1 MDFHILFLN
10 RLMLKSKKLFLLLLG
25 CCSGLIL
32 SLAWP
37 ERGFPGL
44 LFVGLVPLLFI
55 EEIISKNRDRFSKF
69 STLLY
74 TYPAFI
80 LWNGLTTWWI
90 YNSTGIGAIL
100 AIVLNSLFMSIVF
113 QLFHYSKS
121 RLNNAFAGYAG
132 LVFFWISFEYLH
144 LNWNLNWPWL
154 NLGNGFAGYYKWVQW
169 YEFTGAMGGTFWV
182 LVANILAFTCIKGLS
197 SQNLVPSAGF
207 PVFSDPRVPG
217 TEYRVPV
224 FIALPAFAVWIMA
237 PIIFSCNLYT
247 NYSEEKHPVNF
258 VVVQPNLDPYTEQ
271 YSLPPAEVIGR
282 IMKLA
287 SSMTDSST
295 NFLIAPESAIQE
307 QMWDD
312 NLQSF
317 GSIQLLRKV
326 IRDHPSLNIIIGAS
340 TFYEFKE
347 GEVISKTARK
357 FSDADKYYEAYNTAI
372 LINSADSLQLYHK
385 SKLTP
390 GVESLPSFPGFKWFE
405 KLAINL
411 GGTIGSLGTDE
422 VRKVFTP
429 TGSVKIAPTICY
441 ESIFG
446 EFFSE
451 FVRNGAQ
458 VMCIITND
466 GWWGNTAGHRQHYAF
481 AHLRAIETRRSI
493 ARSAN
498 TGISAFIDQ
507 RGDAHQVTKYWEPA
521 VIKGTINANSRLTF
535 YVKHGDYIARIAVLC
550 SGLLMLLTIVMVII
564 NRKKTI
570 E

>member
-1 MDFHILFLN
+1 
-10 RLMLKSKKLFLLLLG
+10 MLKSKKVSFLILG

-44 LFVGLVPLLFI
+44 LFIGLVPLLFI
-55 EEIISKNRDRFSKF
+55 EEIISKNKDRFSKF
-69 STLLY
+69 SVLLY
-74 TYPAFI
+74 TYPAFF

-100 AIVLNSLFMSIVF
+100 AIVLNSLFMATVF
-113 QLFHYSKS
+113 QLFHYSKTKLKNS
-121 RLNNAFAGYAG
+121 FAGYAG
-132 LVFFWISFEYLH
+132 LIFFWISFEYLH
-144 LNWNLNWPWL
+144 LNWDLNWPWL
-154 NLGNGFAGYYKWVQW
+154 NFGNGFASYYKWVQW
-169 YEFTGAMGGTFWV
+169 YEFTGALGGTLWV
-182 LVANILAFTCIKGLS
+182 LVANILIFLLIRNVK
-197 SQNLVPSAGF
+197 SQRSKVKNEVVADEPKQRYPL
-207 PVFSDPRVPG
+207 
-217 TEYRVPV
+217 
-224 FIALPAFAVWIMA
+224 FIIHHSLFIIIWIFL
-237 PIIFSCNLYT
+237 PIILSYILYT
-247 NYSEEKHPVNF
+247 NYKEIKHPVSF
-258 VVVQPNLDPYTEQ
+258 VVVQPNIDPYKEQ

-287 SSMTDSST
+287 SSMTDSNT

-312 NLQSF
+312 NLQAF
-317 GSIQLLRKV
+317 GSILLLRE
-326 IRDHPSLNIIIGAS
+326 IIQDHPALNVLIGAS

-347 GEVISKTARK
+347 GEPISKTARK
-357 FSDADKYYEAYNTAI
+357 FSDVDKYYEAYNTAI
-372 LINSADSLQLYHK
+372 LINSTDSLQLYHK

-390 GVESLPSFPGFKWFE
+390 GVEILPSFPGFKWFE

-411 GGTIGSLGTDE
+411 GGTIGSLGTDKI
-422 VRKVFTP
+422 RKVFKT
-429 TGSVKIAPTICY
+429 TNSVIIAPTICY

-458 VMCIITND
+458 IMCIITND
-466 GWWGNTAGHRQHYAF
+466 GWWGNTAGYRQHFAF

-507 RGDAHQVTKYWEPA
+507 RGDAHKVTKYWEPA
-521 VIKGTINANSRLTF
+521 VIKSTINANTTLTF
-535 YVKHGDYIARIAVLC
+535 YVKYGDYIARIAVLC
-550 SGLLMLLTIVMVII
+550 SALLTILTIVSVFI

-570 E
+570 T